1 MRLDFVKITPLAV
14 LILAAS
20 LAGQTRQPCAVT
32 RVLDSCR
39 IELASGEIVRL
50 SGLQNFPHSSS
61 HSSSLLDSLLIGKSL
76 WLELDGNAP
85 AGLGYLWRDSL
96 LLNVELLRQGL
107 ARVWDDTAQFK
118 HQETFF
124 VAEHKART
132 AKRGNW
138 QFATLLFAAVDE
150 TAPVIEDTVYVTQ
163 SGKKYH
169 RADCRLLSKN
179 SITLPLSR
187 AQINFSACLLCAA
200 SANPSTAAN
209 SLQQNEK
216 VVAARCLAK
225 TKNGDRCKREAE
237 AGSKYCWQHRR
248 K

>member
-1 MRLDFVKITPLAV
+1 MRLDVVNITPLAV

-32 RVLDSCR
+32 RVLDNCR
-39 IELASGEIVRL
+39 VELASGEIVRL
-50 SGLQNFPHSSS
+50 IGLQNFPHSSS
-61 HSSSLLDSLLIGKSL
+61 QFNSFLDSLLIGKSL
-76 WLELDGNAP
+76 WLELDGKAP
-85 AGLGYLWRDSL
+85 AGFGYLWRDSL
-96 LLNVELLRQGL
+96 LINVELLRQGL

-118 HQETFF
+118 HQESFF
-124 VAEHKART
+124 VAEHKARM
-132 AKRGNW
+132 AKRGYW

-150 TAPVIEDTVYVTQ
+150 AAPVIDDTVYVTQ

-179 SITLPLSR
+179 SIALPLSR
-187 AQINFSACLLCAA
+187 AQINFSACRLCEA
-200 SANPSTAAN
+200 STNPPATAQ
-209 SLQQNEK
+209 SLQQNDK
-216 VVAARCLAK
+216 VAPARCLAK